1 MGINII
7 IVLNIVFMVGRGYE
21 QRVKID
27 YLNAQLLQVVHL
39 VQYALQVSSVE
50 LTDIHLC
57 RIPSPVFY
65 TVHRLPDIAVFIG
78 QHIVGRIAIAETIR
92 INLVHYR
99 TFCPVGSMEAGND
112 DKVIILVDLLHQSS
126 HIEDTC
132 DPAGLY
138 LKIVGYLLIIQTHHI
153 SIVIKIIIALHS
165 YHEMLLSTAYEEYPV
180 HVVPCGTE
188 TDRHL
193 GIWFR
198 LFRDHILRTCIR
210 KKSSSV
216 KYRSHGSNILLII
229 FCST

>member
-1 MGINII
+1 M
-7 IVLNIVFMVGRGYE
+7 
-21 QRVKID
+21 
-27 YLNAQLLQVVHL
+27 
-39 VQYALQVSSVE
+39 
-50 LTDIHLC
+50 
-57 RIPSPVFY
+57 
-65 TVHRLPDIAVFIG
+65 HRLPDIAVFIG
-78 QHIVGRIAIAETIR
+78 QHIIGRIAIAETIG
-92 INLVHYR
+92 IDLVHYR
-99 TFCPVGSMEAGND
+99 TFCPIGSMEAGND

-138 LKIVGYLLIIQTHHI
+138 LKVIGYLLIIQTHHI

-193 GIWFR
+193 GVWFR

-216 KYRSHGSNILLII
+216 KYGSHGSNILLII

>member
-27 YLNAQLLQVVHL
+27 HLNPQLLQVVHL

-57 RIPSPVFY
+57 RIPSPVLY

-78 QHIVGRIAIAETIR
+78 QHIIGGIAIAETIG
-92 INLVHYR
+92 IDLVHYR

-126 HIEDTC
+126 HIKNTR

-138 LKIVGYLLIIQTHHI
+138 LKIVRYLLVIQTHHI
-153 SIVIKIIIALHS
+153 SIIIKIIIALHS
-165 YHEMLLSTAYEEYPV
+165 YHEMLLPTAYEEYPV
-180 HVVPCGTE
+180 HVIPGGTE

-193 GIWFR
+193 GIRFR
-198 LFRDHILRTCIR
+198 LFRNHILRTCIC

-216 KYRSHGSNILLII
+216 KYGSHGSNILLVI

>member
-7 IVLNIVFMVGRGYE
+7 IVLNIVFMVGWGYE
-21 QRVKID
+21 QRVKIN

-39 VQYALQVSSVE
+39 VQHALQISAVE

-57 RIPSPVFY
+57 RISSPVLY

-78 QHIVGRIAIAETIR
+78 QHIVGRIAVAETIR
-92 INLVHYR
+92 IDLVHYR

-126 HIEDTC
+126 HIKNTR

-138 LKIVGYLLIIQTHHI
+138 FKIVRYLLVIQTHYI
-153 SIVIKIIIALHS
+153 GIIIKIIIALHS
-165 YHEMLLSTAYEEYPV
+165 YHKVLLPTAYEEYSV
-180 HVVPCGTE
+180 HVVPGGTE

-210 KKSSSV
+210 KKSSPV
-216 KYRSHGSNILLII
+216 KYRPHGSNILLII